1 MNDISLFSLL
11 PGHPVITGS
20 LASPLAG
27 LTDDSRRVQPGYA
40 YIAVRGER
48 VDGHSMIADAIA
60 AGASAIVAE
69 TPCPDEA
76 RQRGVLWV
84 QTPDTREANGLLMAA
99 WNGFPSQNLVTV
111 GVTGTNG
118 KTTTS
123 YLVHAILRRTWVK
136 AGLIGTILYDNG
148 RTRRRAVN
156 TTPGAALLQQML
168 GEMVANGCRAASMEI
183 SSHALCQ
190 RRTAGLHLRVGI
202 FTNLTQDHLDYHG
215 DMESYYAAKRRLFE
229 DMAAQGDRKCAAV
242 INIDDAYGK
251 RLAEEFA
258 GKLKIVTYGLDAAAD
273 FRAIPGMMTI
283 RSNDYELV
291 YKGKSYLVRL
301 PLIGKFNIYNSL
313 AALAGSVAAGIGVR
327 DAIASL
333 AEAPQVPGR
342 LELVASAN
350 NIQVFV
356 DYAHTPDALAN
367 VCSTL
372 KALCPGR
379 LITVFGCGGDRDHG
393 KRPLMG
399 KAAASLSDICIA
411 TSDNPRSEDPE
422 AILDDVMPGIPE
434 GKGRRIADRREAILD
449 ALSTARRGDVV
460 LIAGKGHED
469 YQEIAGVRHS
479 FNDADIVRD
488 FFEVRER
495 EIQARKQIEKQEK
508 QDRQNDRSGSRN
520 GDRNRNR
527 P

>member
-1 MNDISLFSLL
+1 MNDMSLFSHL
-11 PGHPVITGS
+11 PGKPAMTGS

-27 LTDDSRRVQPGYA
+27 LTDDSRRVEPGFC
-40 YIAVRGER
+40 YIAVRGEH
-48 VDGHSMIADAIA
+48 VDGHTMIASAIE
-60 AGASAIVAE
+60 AGAVAIVAE
-69 TPCPDEA
+69 TPCTDEA

-99 WNGFPSQNLVTV
+99 WHGFPSQNLVAV

-118 KTTTS
+118 KTTTG
-123 YLVHAILRRTWVK
+123 YLVHSILRRTWVK

-168 GEMVANGCRAASMEI
+168 GEMVENGCRAVSMEI
-183 SSHALCQ
+183 SSHALSQ

-229 DMAAQGDRKCAAV
+229 DMATQGDRKCAAV
-242 INIDDAYGK
+242 INIDDPYGK
-251 RLAEEFA
+251 RLAREFA
-258 GKLKIVTYGLDAAAD
+258 GKLKIVTYGLEAGAD
-273 FRAIPGMMTI
+273 FRALPGTMTI

-301 PLIGKFNIYNSL
+301 PLIGNFNISNSL
-313 AALAGSVAAGIGVR
+313 AALAGSVAAGVSVR

-333 AEAPQVPGR
+333 ADAPQVPGR

-367 VCSTL
+367 VCGTL

-379 LITVFGCGGDRDHG
+379 LITVFGCGGDRDHA

-399 KAAASLSDICIA
+399 RAAASFSDICIA

-434 GKGRRIADRREAILD
+434 GKRHRVTDRREAILE
-449 ALSTARRGDVV
+449 ALATARRGDVV

-469 YQEIAGVRHS
+469 YQEIAGVRHAFS
-479 FNDADIVRD
+479 DAEIVRD
-488 FFEVRER
+488 FFETRER
-495 EIQARKQIEKQEK
+495 EIQARKQLEKKEK
-508 QDRQNDRSGSRN
+508 QDRSNDRK
-520 GDRNRNR
+520 R